1 MNTNPGLAVSQQGN
15 TYPLQYVLVLASFA
29 ASMPYQGPGIG
40 LIDENGAQYAWNG
53 SAYAIGGGGGG
64 ATTYAALTDKASV
77 NLPTVNTPLASALTL
92 LAPRA
97 SPSFSGVATFA
108 GASTATISPMGALVI
123 DVSLD
128 PNSKTINVDT
138 PMTFSSTP
146 PAGRQFSLIC
156 NNSGGSGVN
165 LTIPSS
171 FSLSLQT
178 AVTALAIPAGGWVY
192 LTWLYTGSVYLLGG
206 DA

>member
-1 MNTNPGLAVSQQGN
+1 MNANPGLAVSQQGN

-77 NLPTVNTPLASALTL
+77 NLPTVNTPLANALAL
-92 LAPRA
+92 LAPLA
-97 SPSFSGVATFA
+97 SPSITGVATFA
-108 GASTATISPMGALVI
+108 GASTSTPAVMGALAI
-123 DVSLD
+123 DVTKD
-128 PNSKTINVDT
+128 PNTKSISADST
-138 PMTFSSTP
+138 MTFSATP
-146 PAGRQFSLIC
+146 PTGRQFSAGVK
-156 NNSGGSGVN
+156 NTGGAGVN

-171 FSLSLQT
+171 YSVALQT
-178 AVTALAIPAGGWVY
+178 AVTALAIPAGGRVY
-192 LTWLYTGSVYLLGG
+192 LTWFYDGVDYWLWG